1 MSPITARWRSGRRS
15 RSKTSAAIRNDMVR
29 QPIPPTSPSTASQ
42 RGNCVNAIPMPGSS
56 VSSASKP
63 RTTTCRSIPIL
74 FFDYADAQENLPP
87 AVAAEARSAI
97 GPQTLQYRVL
107 PIDGVEKVAVHK
119 TGATTALRR
128 VPEARPT
135 YSGANGRPYPTDQ
148 RGRSAVRPLQFTE
161 PLPRLSQPEVR
172 TGTPSEKTLTKIE
185 CL

>member
-29 QPIPPTSPSTASQ
+29 QPIPQTSPSTASV
-42 RGNCVNAIPMPGSS
+42 RGSCVNAIPMRRSS
-56 VSSASKP
+56 VSSTLKP

-74 FFDYADAQENLPP
+74 FFDYADAQENLPS

-97 GPQTLQYRVL
+97 GPQALQYGVL
-107 PIDGVEKVAVHK
+107 SLDSVAETPCREV
-119 TGATTALRR
+119 GATAALRR

-148 RGRSAVRPLQFTE
+148 RRRSNTRSCKSSE
-161 PLPRLSQPEVR
+161 PLPRLSQPEVGA
-172 TGTPSEKTLTKIE
+172 GTPSEKTLTKIE